1 MNSAIYRLTLDVLE
15 SVSRE
20 QIEAR
25 RGDTLRELYL
35 TLTEGRTPYRVAQ
48 GCAVELAAL
57 RPDGSKV
64 LGSCAVE
71 DNGVRCRLP
80 AAAVQ
85 LAGQVQCELRVYD
98 GLGGLL
104 TSAGFEMIVT
114 DTLYHEGDPVVE
126 IPVSG
131 STVKSIR
138 EGFAEV
144 YMWSDG
150 NPDGENRTGRFV
162 KADTGR
168 SSAMIALAGAGD
180 AVLGV
185 AVEAP
190 GFAAQTAFSRF
201 DDNGCLEKSY
211 SYVTLLGH
219 AKVTDNGSCTVNG
232 FCRPGPDGVA
242 KAAEEGFLVVSRVD
256 DAHVTVFMDRR
267 TEPKE
272 DLLVSAALST
282 AWVGDAAPYTQVVAV
297 PGVTAEDRPHVA
309 PVYDDAPD
317 LALAQQAGW
326 GLVSDGQAGNGSITF
341 RCLEEKPAVS
351 IPIEIEVR
359 R

>member
-20 QIEAR
+20 QIEVR

-35 TLTEGRTPYRVAQ
+35 TLTEGRTPYRIAQ

-57 RPDGSKV
+57 RPDGSMA
-64 LGSCAVE
+64 LGSCQVA
-71 DNGVRCRLP
+71 DNVVRCRLP
-80 AAAVQ
+80 AAALQ

-126 IPVSG
+126 VPVSAN
-131 STVKSIR
+131 TVKSV
-138 EGFAEV
+138 EAGYAEV

-168 SSAMIALAGAGD
+168 SGAMIALAGEGD
-180 AVLGV
+180 TVLGV

-190 GFAAQTAFSRF
+190 GFAAQTAYSRF

-219 AKVTDNGSCTVNG
+219 VHVTDNGSCTVNG

-242 KAAEEGFLVVSRVD
+242 QAAEDGFLVVSRVD
-256 DAHVTVFMDRR
+256 DAHVTVLMDRR
-267 TEPKE
+267 TEPKQS
-272 DLLVSAALST
+272 LRVSATLST
-282 AWVGDAAPYTQVVAV
+282 AWVGDSAPYTQVVAV
-297 PGVTAEDRPHVA
+297 PGVTAEDLPHVTV
-309 PVYDDAPD
+309 VYDEDP
-317 LALAQQAGW
+317 ALAREQQAGW
-326 GLVSDGQAGNGSITF
+326 EMVSDGQAENGFITF

-351 IPIEIEVR
+351 IPMVIEVI
-359 R
+359 